1 MRALKEGSVTGRL
14 AVNNGT
20 EWHLMIFQVLE
31 MLNLAHMSVFAK
43 SEIKRK
49 YHHSCLDC
57 VFEIFRSRYRF
68 MNRIMIIEFQRAE
81 DSMSQVIS
89 ESLSC
94 WDLAAMYCG

>member
-1 MRALKEGSVTGRL
+1 MRAFKEGSVTGRL

-57 VFEIFRSRYRF
+57 VFEIFGH
-68 MNRIMIIEFQRAE
+68 
-81 DSMSQVIS
+81 DT
-89 ESLSC
+89 
-94 WDLAAMYCG
+94 DL